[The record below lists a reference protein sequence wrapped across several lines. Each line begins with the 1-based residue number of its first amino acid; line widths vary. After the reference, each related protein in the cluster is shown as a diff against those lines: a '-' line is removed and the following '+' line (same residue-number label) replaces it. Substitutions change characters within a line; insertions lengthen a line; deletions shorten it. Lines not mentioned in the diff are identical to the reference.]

1 MPLRTS
7 DIKAPFLAAL
17 DAIGYPAELKE
28 IADWING
35 NMPLARGPVKN
46 DGTLGRTRDA
56 LEAECAIER
65 DIMGRYRRAA
75 RRKPQSKPHA
85 RIVLERETLVNGVV
99 YPAGE
104 YARR

>member
-17 DAIGYPAELKE
+17 DAIGHPAELKE
-28 IADWING
+28 VADWINT

-56 LEAECAIER
+56 LEAEGAIER
-65 DIMGRYRRAA
+65 DMGRYRRAA
-75 RRKPQSKPHA
+75 RKKPQSRPAA
-85 RIVLERETLVNGVV
+85 RIVLERDTVVNGIV

>member
-1 MPLRTS
+1 MRLRTS

-17 DAIGYPAELKE
+17 DAIGHPAELKE
-28 IADWING
+28 IADWINT
-35 NMPLARGPVKN
+35 NMPLPRGPVKN

-65 DIMGRYRRAA
+65 DMGRYRRAA
-75 RRKPQSKPHA
+75 RNKLQSRPPA
-85 RIVLERETLVNGVV
+85 RIVLERDTLVNGIV

>member
-28 IADWING
+28 IVDWINT

-46 DGTLGRTRDA
+46 DGTLGRTRNA
-56 LEAECAIER
+56 LEAERAIER
-65 DIMGRYRRAA
+65 DMGRYRRAV
-75 RRKPQSKPHA
+75 RRKPQSTPHA
-85 RIVLERETLVNGVV
+85 RIVLERETLLNGVV